1 MTEKNKKT
9 YKELISGIHAGGSTN
24 LKDAIVS
31 CMDVLVTRKQQNEVS
46 SILFLSDGDDTCGNN
61 LDKILKAMTTKNKS
75 LLKKKM
81 EY

>member
-1 MTEKNKKT
+1 
-9 YKELISGIHAGGSTN
+9 
-24 LKDAIVS
+24 
-31 CMDVLVTRKQQNEVS
+31 MDVLANREQQNEVS

-61 LDKILKAMTTKNKS
+61 LDKIVKGMENKNKS